1 MIFGDANPG
10 GKLPISFPRSVGDL
24 PDYYNHKPSANRSY
38 AFSTRQPLFAFG
50 SGLSYTSFSFDHL
63 RVEPERIN
71 VAGKAKVSVE
81 ITNTG
86 ARAGDEVAQLY
97 LHQKI
102 ASVTQPVMQLK
113 GFERIALEPGEKR
126 TVTFTITPEMLSI
139 LNTEMQRVVEPGV
152 FELMVGPSS
161 DRTKTVRLMVGDE
174 SGAGGRVM
182 PKAPAGSESG
192 VVSSFDE
199 GKIAA
204 N

>member
-1 MIFGDANPG
+1 
-10 GKLPISFPRSVGDL
+10 
-24 PDYYNHKPSANRSY
+24 
-38 AFSTRQPLFAFG
+38 
-50 SGLSYTSFSFDHL
+50 
-63 RVEPERIN
+63 
-71 VAGKAKVSVE
+71 
-81 ITNTG
+81 
-86 ARAGDEVAQLY
+86 
-97 LHQKI
+97 
-102 ASVTQPVMQLK
+102 
-113 GFERIALEPGEKR
+113 
-126 TVTFTITPEMLSI
+126 
-139 LNTEMQRVVEPGV
+139 MQRVVEPGV